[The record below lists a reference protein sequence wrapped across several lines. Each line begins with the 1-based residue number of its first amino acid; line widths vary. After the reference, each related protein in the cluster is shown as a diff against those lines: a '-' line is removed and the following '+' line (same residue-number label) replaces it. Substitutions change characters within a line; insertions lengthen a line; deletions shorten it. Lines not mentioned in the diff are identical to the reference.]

1 MMHYGSARAAR
12 GVSLL
17 EVMVAIVVFS
27 LGLLGLALMQIKGAQ
42 FGKEAGSRTHA
53 IMQARSIADA
63 MRANPVG
70 VSTGAYVSATT
81 TPPAALVS
89 CASNCTPAQ
98 VASNDVYVWLQRLQ
112 SEAAGSGGTI
122 AGPSSVTGAYTVTVT
137 WSGKGATGANTS
149 DTYSFDYLP

>member
-1 MMHYGSARAAR
+1 MMHYGSAHAAR

-17 EVMVAIVVFS
+17 EVMVAVVVFS

-70 VSTGAYVSATT
+70 VSHGTYVASTT
-81 TPPAALVS
+81 TPPTALVS
-89 CASNCTPAQ
+89 CTSNCTPDQ
-98 VASNDVYVWLQRLQ
+98 VAANDVYTWLQRLKAE
-112 SEAAGSGGTI
+112 SAGAGGTI

-137 WSGKGATGANTS
+137 WSGQSATGTNAS

>member
-1 MMHYGSARAAR
+1 MTHHGSARAAR

-53 IMQARSIADA
+53 ILQARSIADA
-63 MRANPVG
+63 MRANPSA
-70 VSTGAYVSATT
+70 VSLGSYTT
-81 TPPAALVS
+81 YAAAPPTALVS
-89 CASNCTPAQ
+89 CASNCTSDQ
-98 VASNDVYVWLQRLQ
+98 VASNDVYVWLQRLKA
-112 SEAAGSGGTI
+112 EAAGSSGTI

-137 WSGKGATGANTS
+137 WSGQGAAGTSTS
-149 DTYSFDYLP
+149 DSYSFDYLP